1 MAFSGCKRTS
11 VSVGLAKA
19 LGRDEVLAIPD
30 VSWGWEK
37 GEEGFRGCTG
47 SGSIHVGFG
56 EATSKRGEKWAQC
69 RVGANLQG
77 EGFLCS
83 STSCPHGDPGQ
94 NSTRAAPRGAGPGP
108 GASPH
113 SRAVTRRCDGQGHHH
128 GWHHGWHSPRRGQ
141 PTLSHGVSGG
151 LVGATRPHEEL
162 QEQHH
167 SQDGF

>member
-1 MAFSGCKRTS
+1 MAFSGWKRTS

-47 SGSIHVGFG
+47 SRSIHVGFG

-77 EGFLCS
+77 GGFLCS

-94 NSTRAAPRGAGPGP
+94 NSTRAAPQGAGPGP

-113 SRAVTRRCDGQGHHH
+113 SRAVTRRCMTPWVTPRVARPPPWAANTQPRGL
-128 GWHHGWHSPRRGQ
+128 GWAGG
-141 PTLSHGVSGG
+141 SH
-151 LVGATRPHEEL
+151 TPP
-162 QEQHH
+162 
-167 SQDGF
+167 